1 VSWDEEG
8 IYQAIRSGAA
18 RAIIDPKWNYKPEV
32 RDLLKYHRYGGVDH
46 PMDDRISKA
55 VPKYS

>member
-18 RAIIDPKWNYKPEV
+18 RAIIDPKWNYGSEV
-32 RDLLKYHRYGGVDH
+32 RDLIKYHRYGGWIIPRMTVFQNC
-46 PMDDRISKA
+46 PEI
-55 VPKYS
+55 